1 MNTAWLV
8 GLRTT
13 AVVEEHLLT
22 TLPQNTRMYQKGTSE
37 PIFPVYV
44 QGWLPGLAGAILC
57 YCFLQ
62 CSWIQWTLISQVLW
76 LGCFSGTKS
85 LHAVALLSHGNIFI
99 YLLNEPPALAMIF
112 HFPVYPGLLGRAAS
126 CACLNRAYFHFKRAV

>member
-8 GLRTT
+8 GLQTT
-13 AVVEEHLLT
+13 TVVKEHLLAI
-22 TLPQNTRMYQKGTSE
+22 LPQNTRMYQKGMSG

-62 CSWIQWTLISQVLW
+62 CSCIQWTLISQVLW
-76 LGCFSGTKS
+76 LGCLAALKVHTCSGTS
-85 LHAVALLSHGNIFI
+85 FSREYFYLFI
-99 YLLNEPPALAMIF
+99 
-112 HFPVYPGLLGRAAS
+112 
-126 CACLNRAYFHFKRAV
+126 K